1 MEAFLIVTVVFLSVV
16 AVIKI
21 IADARTRSQ
30 LISKGEVNENLA
42 TLFRSYGTYGRLGS
56 NLKWGMVLIGIGLAL
71 LIKQLAPVYLDDET
85 ILGLIFVFAG
95 LSFFI
100 YYFIAKARTDQSAG
114 NRGGT
119 NQS

>member
-16 AVIKI
+16 TVVKI
-21 IADARTRSQ
+21 IADARTRGQ
-30 LISKGEVNENLA
+30 LIQKGEVNENLA
-42 TLFRSYGTYGRLGS
+42 TLFKAYGTYGRLGS

-100 YYFIAKARTDQSAG
+100 YYFLAKARTGQDKVD
-114 NRGGT
+114 RG
-119 NQS
+119 